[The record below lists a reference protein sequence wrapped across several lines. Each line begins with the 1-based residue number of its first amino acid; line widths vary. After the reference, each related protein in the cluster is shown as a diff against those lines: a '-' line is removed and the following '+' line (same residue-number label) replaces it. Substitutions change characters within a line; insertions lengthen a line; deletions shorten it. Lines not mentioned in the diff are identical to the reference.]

1 MPSPHRVGYMV
12 RPESLDLEVSVSP
25 IAAIRAVRSAI
36 EAAGWSMRRHEGARM
51 VDRFAIIM
59 PMTQATRTIGLEIL
73 DGPLHGGLITAWS
86 ETRGSTGEVHQVS
99 WLLPGGTNAGLG
111 LDLIHAW
118 VHALPRIPWK
128 WTFGERSTVGFL
140 LPTWRKSKRAF
151 GALGFDVRSK
161 TWPRASTRVWPPTVE
176 EA

>member
-1 MPSPHRVGYMV
+1 MV
-12 RPESLDLEVSVSP
+12 RPESLDLEVSVTP
-25 IAAIRAVRSAI
+25 IAAVRALRTVM
-36 EAAGWSMRRHEGARM
+36 EEAGWSMRRHEGARM

-86 ETRGSTGEVHQVS
+86 ETRGSTGEVHQIS
-99 WLLPGGTNAGLG
+99 WLLPGGAANGLG

-118 VHALPRIPWK
+118 VHALPRIPWM
-128 WTFGERSTVGFL
+128 WTFSERSTVGFL
-140 LPTWRKSKRAF
+140 LPTWRKSRRAF
-151 GALGFDVRSK
+151 SNLGFDVKAKSWPQTTSR
-161 TWPRASTRVWPPTVE
+161 TWPPHDE

>member
-1 MPSPHRVGYMV
+1 MV
-12 RPESLDLEVSVSP
+12 RPQSLDLEVSVSP
-25 IAAIRAVRSAI
+25 IAAVRALRTVI
-36 EAAGWSMRRHEGARM
+36 QEAGWTMRRHEGARM

-86 ETRGSTGEVHQVS
+86 ETRGSTGEVHQIS
-99 WLLPGGTNAGLG
+99 WLLPGGTDSGLG

-118 VHALPRIPWK
+118 ANALPRIPWK

-151 GALGFDVRSK
+151 DGLGFDVGSK
-161 TWPRASTRVWPPTVE
+161 AWPRENHRTWPPEDE